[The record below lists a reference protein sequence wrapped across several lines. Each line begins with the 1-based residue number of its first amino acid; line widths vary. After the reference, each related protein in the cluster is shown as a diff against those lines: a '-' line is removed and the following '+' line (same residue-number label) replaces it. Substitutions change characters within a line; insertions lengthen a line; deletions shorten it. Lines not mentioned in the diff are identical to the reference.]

1 MNDIFKYTDLV
12 IALVLVIG
20 CLVLLT
26 LGIDSEVK
34 SILTMAAGWAFGRGY
49 GTVRTIQGG

>member
-1 MNDIFKYTDLV
+1 MTNMWQYTDLV
-12 IALVLVIG
+12 VALVLVIG
-20 CLVLLT
+20 CLVLLC

-49 GTVRTIQGG
+49 GTARAITGG